1 MLEEISSDQS
11 IKQNLT
17 LQEQTREWQVELR
30 GAGKGLENRDKQ
42 FLLDAI
48 KREEVEGE
56 MLEVAGQ
63 QQNIGWRDSI
73 CQGQKHAVTVT
84 IKIMRLFTVC
94 MCRKAVP
101 LVCGIEKMNKISL

>member
-1 MLEEISSDQS
+1 M
-11 IKQNLT
+11 
-17 LQEQTREWQVELR
+17 R

-63 QQNIGWRDSI
+63 QQNIG
-73 CQGQKHAVTVT
+73 
-84 IKIMRLFTVC
+84 
-94 MCRKAVP
+94 
-101 LVCGIEKMNKISL
+101 